1 MKSIEFLNVDL
12 EIESSESLKPI
23 IDSFG
28 EEVSVL
34 FDGETSCG
42 FTLASFEIRG
52 LTFNRDADEIISNF
66 CNLIENFS
74 SNVKSIWD
82 KCHSKKFDIGFESG
96 NFPRSYKMEIR
107 ADTIE
112 RVAKLGVSI
121 IVTIYPKKN

>member
-12 EIESSESLKPI
+12 EIESSESQKPI

-28 EEVSVL
+28 EEVSVLL

-66 CNLIENFS
+66 CNLIENFLQ
-74 SNVKSIWD
+74 
-82 KCHSKKFDIGFESG
+82 
-96 NFPRSYKMEIR
+96 M
-107 ADTIE
+107 
-112 RVAKLGVSI
+112 
-121 IVTIYPKKN
+121 